1 ITTGEGGMVV
11 TDDARL
17 AERAKSFRNLCF
29 QPRQR
34 FVHTELGYNFRLTN
48 VQAAIGCAQIGR
60 IGSFI
65 ERKRRMARAY
75 SEALGALQV
84 LQLPVEK
91 EWAQNVYWMYGIV
104 LQDDLEFDAAA
115 FAQRLSKH
123 G

>member
-1 ITTGEGGMVV
+1 
-11 TDDARL
+11 
-17 AERAKSFRNLCF
+17 
-29 QPRQR
+29 
-34 FVHTELGYNFRLTN
+34 
-48 VQAAIGCAQIGR
+48 
-60 IGSFI
+60 
-65 ERKRRMARAY
+65 RMARAY

-123 G
+123 GIETRPFFKGMHEQPALVERGLFRAERYPVAERLAQRGLYLPSGLTLTDAQIDRVCSAIKEVLR